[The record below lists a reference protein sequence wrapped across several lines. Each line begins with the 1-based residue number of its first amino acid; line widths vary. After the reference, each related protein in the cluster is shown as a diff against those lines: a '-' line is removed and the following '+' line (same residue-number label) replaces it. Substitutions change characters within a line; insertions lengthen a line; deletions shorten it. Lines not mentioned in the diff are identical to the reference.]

1 MDNKEYT
8 AVREDL
14 ATIHADLKT
23 LTASVDEFRDV
34 VLRRLDEQDERL
46 RELEMFHA
54 QHQANIE
61 QLPNDHMTI
70 VDNQKAVANL
80 RKFLWA
86 VASTAGVAVAM
97 ALLNLIIQNGEK
109 L

>member
-23 LTASVDEFRDV
+23 LTASVDGFRDV

-61 QLPNDHMTI
+61 QLPSDHMTI
-70 VDNQKAVANL
+70 ADNQKAIGNL

-86 VASTAGVAVAM
+86 IATTAGG
-97 ALLNLIIQNGEK
+97 ALVLTVLNLIIEEGEK

>member
-23 LTASVDEFRDV
+23 LTQSVDGFRDV

-61 QLPNDHMTI
+61 QLPRDHMTI
-70 VDNQKAVANL
+70 TDNQKAVANL

-86 VASTAGVAVAM
+86 IATTAGG
-97 ALLNLIIQNGEK
+97 ALVLTVLNLIIEEGEK

>member
-1 MDNKEYT
+1 MDSKEYV

-23 LTASVDEFRDV
+23 LTSSVDGFRDV
-34 VLRRLDEQDERL
+34 VLKRLDEQDERI

-54 QHQANIE
+54 QHQADIE
-61 QLPNDHMTI
+61 RLPDTHI
-70 VDNQKAVANL
+70 IISDNQKAVANF

-86 VASTAGVAVAM
+86 IGTTAGG
-97 ALLNLIIQNGEK
+97 ALVLTILNLIIEEGEK

>member
-1 MDNKEYT
+1 MDTKEYT

-23 LTASVDEFRDV
+23 LTQSVDGFRDV
-34 VLRRLDEQDERL
+34 VLKRLDEQDERIK
-46 RELEMFHA
+46 ELEMFHA

-61 QLPNDHMTI
+61 QLPHDHMTI
-70 VDNQKAVANL
+70 ADNQKAVANF

-86 VASTAGVAVAM
+86 IGTTAGG
-97 ALLNLIIQNGEK
+97 ALVLTILNLIIEEGEK